1 MDDPTPSKQPIQMTV
16 TKLSDESS
24 VAHKSVVPDSNVH
37 INPNLPFNTQN
48 IKAPVINFRALSGF
62 EQKEKKFKI
71 DLKKKLI
78 VESITNVLSIYS
90 DEEKKYNT
98 GIVLF
103 VCQCVEDLLVARKS
117 GEQKSDIVKEICAD
131 FFDNSPELVV
141 VVIDLV
147 FTKIIKSTLF
157 RRNYFRAQKILYE
170 VSKNLFGTMVD
181 SMLSTAVVNISSKL

>member
-1 MDDPTPSKQPIQMTV
+1 MDELTPSKQPIQMTV
-16 TKLSDESS
+16 TKLSDESP
-24 VAHKSVVPDSNVH
+24 VAQQSAVPDSKVH
-37 INPNLPFNTQN
+37 ISPNLPFNVQN

-62 EQKEKKFKI
+62 EEKEKKFKI

-78 VESITNVLSIYS
+78 IESISNVLSIYS
-90 DEEKKYNT
+90 NEEKKYNT

-103 VCQCVEDLLVARKS
+103 VCQCVEDLLVTPKS
-117 GEQKSDIVKEICAD
+117 GAQKADIVKEICAD
-131 FFDNSPELVV
+131 FFDSSPELVA

-147 FTKIIKSTLF
+147 FTKIIKSTVF

-181 SMLSTAVVNISSKL
+181 SMLSTAVVNIWSKL